1 VGWVILGLLAI
12 CAIVSTFASALIGD
26 IAGVVFLLVLLGV
39 LMNTFVGRTMSTMS
53 EGERTQFFQRMYQP
67 RKRWHD

>member
-1 VGWVILGLLAI
+1 MLGLLAI
-12 CAIVSTFASALIGD
+12 CAIVSTFASPLIGD
-26 IAGVVFLLVLLGV
+26 IAGAIFLIVLMGV

-53 EGERTQFFQRMYQP
+53 ADERTQFFQRMYQP